1 MNFDDQ
7 CRLAN
12 MLIVTRPDTTI
23 KEYLAEISEFDRKQR
38 RNEMDRRAW
47 QVRIKRQHEKQTA

>member
-12 MLIVTRPDTTI
+12 MLIRTNPDTTI
-23 KEYLAEISEFDRKQR
+23 KDYLAEIAEFDRKAR
-38 RNEMDRRAW
+38 RNEMDRRNAIL
-47 QVRIKRQHEKQTA
+47 RAKREKQTA